1 MKKRAVFLDRD
12 GTINREVGYLDDPD
26 RLVLLP
32 GAARAIRR
40 INEQSIPVVV
50 ITNQSG
56 IARGYFGEERVE
68 AIHDRLREKLKNEGA
83 HLDGIYFCPHHPEG
97 KLPEYAKSCA
107 CRKPGT
113 ALVEKAAEDLGIDLK
128 ASFMVGDHVKDM
140 ELAGN
145 AGMTSIMV
153 MTGHGREQWEK
164 AGNDLRVRV
173 AHVADDL
180 NAAVAW
186 ILNRI

>member
-1 MKKRAVFLDRD
+1 
-12 GTINREVGYLDDPD
+12 
-26 RLVLLP
+26 
-32 GAARAIRR
+32 
-40 INEQSIPVVV
+40 
-50 ITNQSG
+50 
-56 IARGYFGEERVE
+56 
-68 AIHDRLREKLKNEGA
+68 
-83 HLDGIYFCPHHPEG
+83 
-97 KLPEYAKSCA
+97 
-107 CRKPGT
+107 
-113 ALVEKAAEDLGIDLK
+113 
-128 ASFMVGDHVKDM
+128 M